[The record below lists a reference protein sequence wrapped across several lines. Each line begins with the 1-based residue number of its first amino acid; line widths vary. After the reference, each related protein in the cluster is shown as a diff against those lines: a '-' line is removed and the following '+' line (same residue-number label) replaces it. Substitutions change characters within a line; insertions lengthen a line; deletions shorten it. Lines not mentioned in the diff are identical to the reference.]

1 MDIHEIWGRVKDI
14 LAPRLCVVCGNRLDF
29 AEHSVCSHCL
39 HELPYTC
46 YHQNPYENPVARLF
60 WKRMNIEKA
69 TSLFFFYPKAEYAQ
83 IIYDLKY
90 HFQPDIGY
98 DMGRFA
104 AECMERHHFFDD
116 IDAIIPVPLTKERI
130 RERGY
135 NQSEFI
141 AEGISS
147 VTGLPVWPACVE
159 RITFNESQT
168 LLHREKRFDNVE
180 HAFRI
185 KDEFSVAL
193 HHYFSDNDSC
203 NLHIL
208 LVDDVITTGATMIS
222 LASAV
227 SHIGNCKFSV
237 FSLGFTRE

>member
-1 MDIHEIWGRVKDI
+1 MNILEIWGRIKDI

-29 AEHSVCSHCL
+29 VEHSVCSHCL
-39 HELPYTC
+39 YELPYTY
-46 YHQNPYENPVARLF
+46 YHQNPYENPLAKLF
-60 WKRMNIEKA
+60 WKRIDIEKA
-69 TSLFFFYPKAEYAQ
+69 TSLFFYYPKAEYAQ

-90 HFQPDIGY
+90 HFQPNIGY

-104 AECMERHHFFDD
+104 AEWIGRHHFFDD

-130 RERGY
+130 RKRGY

-147 VTGLPVWPACVE
+147 VCAIPVWIDCVE

-168 LLHREKRFDNVE
+168 RLHREKRFDNVE

-185 KDEFSVAL
+185 KENFRET
-193 HHYFSDNDSC
+193 HCNYFLEDGSRKI
-203 NLHIL
+203 HVL
-208 LVDDVITTGATMIS
+208 LVDDVITTGATIIS
-222 LASAV
+222 LGSAI
-227 SHIGNCKFSV
+227 SHVGNCKFSV
-237 FSLGFTRE
+237 FSLGYTRE